1 MTRGELRAALEEG
14 DLDGYRVVSDALA
27 SEFDPL
33 DVAAAAVKLV
43 HRRLQADAA
52 HDEEHIPSID
62 PGAARERPAKSRP
75 FQEASRPGT
84 RPREAARRPRAG
96 AATMARLY
104 VSAGSSAGLR
114 PADLVGAITNEAGIS
129 AREIGAIEIEER
141 YSLVEVSDSVVDDV
155 IRALR
160 GSSLRGRKV
169 TVRKDQP
176 KRSTK
181 QA

>member
-1 MTRGELRAALEEG
+1 
-14 DLDGYRVVSDALA
+14 
-27 SEFDPL
+27 
-33 DVAAAAVKLV
+33 
-43 HRRLQADAA
+43 
-52 HDEEHIPSID
+52 
-62 PGAARERPAKSRP
+62 
-75 FQEASRPGT
+75 
-84 RPREAARRPRAG
+84 
-96 AATMARLY
+96 MARLY